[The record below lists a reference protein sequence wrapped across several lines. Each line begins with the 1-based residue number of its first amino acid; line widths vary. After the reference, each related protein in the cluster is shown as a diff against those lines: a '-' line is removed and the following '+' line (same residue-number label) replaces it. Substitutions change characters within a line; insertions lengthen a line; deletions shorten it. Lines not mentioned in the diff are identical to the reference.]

1 MPGNDLSQDHAP
13 GPLYCEG
20 MPATTPQLKTLGD
33 FLRARRADV
42 SPSTLP
48 AHAVVP
54 GAVRRVPGLKREEVA
69 QVAAV
74 SIDYYTRVEQG
85 RLAPTPQ
92 VLAALARVLQL
103 TPEQT
108 AYAEDLLQR
117 ARGYTA
123 PSPGHEAAD
132 GRLQL
137 LLDQL
142 TELPALVMGPRMD
155 ILAWNR
161 LATALVTDFSKLPS
175 AHRNY
180 VSLMFTDPA
189 MRDLYEDWETVART
203 CVGILRREAAEN
215 PDEPELAALV
225 GRLSIADDDFRR
237 WWAEHRIHEQD
248 FGAKVLVHPTA
259 GRLRL
264 NWDSFTYSGA
274 VRQQL
279 VLWSADPG
287 TEDAR
292 ALRELLRAAEAE
304 NG

>member
-1 MPGNDLSQDHAP
+1 
-13 GPLYCEG
+13 
-20 MPATTPQLKTLGD
+20 MPASSPQLKVLGD

-48 AHAVVP
+48 AHVVAS
-54 GAVRRVPGLKREEVA
+54 GAARRVPGLKREEVA

-74 SIDYYTRVEQG
+74 SVDYYTRVEQG
-85 RLAPTPQ
+85 RLTPTPH
-92 VLAALARVLQL
+92 VLSALCRVLQL
-103 TPEQT
+103 SPEQT
-108 AYAEDLLQR
+108 AYAEDLLNR

-137 LLDQL
+137 LLNQL

-155 ILAWNR
+155 VLAWNT
-161 LATALVTDFSKLPS
+161 LATALVTDFARLPS
-175 AHRNY
+175 ARRNY
-180 VSLMFTDPA
+180 ISLMFTDPR
-189 MRDLYEDWETVART
+189 MRELYEDWETVART
-203 CVGILRREAAEN
+203 CVGILRREATEN
-215 PDEPELAALV
+215 PEEPELAALV
-225 GRLSIADDDFRR
+225 GRLSIADHDFRR

-292 ALRELLRAAEAE
+292 KLAELSRAADAA
-304 NG
+304 NI